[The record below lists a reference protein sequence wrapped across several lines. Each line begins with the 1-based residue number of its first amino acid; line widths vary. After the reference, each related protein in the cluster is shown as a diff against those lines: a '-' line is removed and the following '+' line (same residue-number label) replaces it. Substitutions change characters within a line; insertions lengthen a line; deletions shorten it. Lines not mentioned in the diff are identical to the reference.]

1 MYFNI
6 LMQLT
11 TADSGKDLSRHG
23 DTPLPA
29 LLLDLPSP
37 RPAAIHINE
46 RVSSA
51 GITTQMGLQS
61 CVAVTYLDFLFVG
74 TCFQPICHGWMIRS
88 LSTLVVSLRTYPA
101 LAVCLPWLFF
111 SLSCAASQVG
121 ADGL

>member
-37 RPAAIHINE
+37 RPAAAWGLPIHINE

-74 TCFQPICHGWMIRS
+74 TCVFSRS
-88 LSTLVVSLRTYPA
+88 A
-101 LAVCLPWLFF
+101 M
-111 SLSCAASQVG
+111 G
-121 ADGL
+121 G